1 MTFSDAI
8 GTRLDLANLDR
19 MGLLTVPAPIAGQTA
34 YNAFIQ
40 PTINRYGYVLN
51 GVPTGGGLNGI
62 ASQLDDNDF
71 FRNSAQ
77 FAYNI
82 TLGSTVRHDLHAGYQ
97 QYVDAE
103 DLTRSSNGWGQISV
117 PGGRLNFNGTPI
129 FYTARFQ
136 AQGLGRAAPI
146 HSEYRSQSIEIND
159 AIRWQNWTFN
169 AGVLASRDRL
179 YGQGLRED
187 ASALS
192 GFVSA
197 PGNKYL
203 MYEIPFKD
211 LIQPRLGVTWAYN
224 SRDTIYASFAKY
236 NPAANSLPRAA
247 SWDRNLT
254 GAFIDAHFD
263 ANGALFGTQLVGS
276 STGKLFVEDLTPRR
290 VDEYLLGTARQI
302 NSKWTGRAYWR
313 YREGS
318 HFWEDTNNN
327 SREIFSPPADI
338 PRLPYIANLADQL
351 TQIGTGGSGASYV
364 IAELDGAYTKY

>member
-1 MTFSDAI
+1 MTVTPTNSVLLNLSFRGSDRSDKSNRFAATQAATTGSGNDAQLKIGIAEGSWVINSRSLATFKYTYFANETTGTPDILADVTFNDAI

-19 MGLLTVPAPIAGQTA
+19 MGLLTVPAPIAGQAA
-34 YNAFIQ
+34 YNTFIQ
-40 PTINRYGYVLN
+40 PTIDRYGYVLD
-51 GVPTGGGLNGI
+51 GVRTGGGSNGI

-77 FAYNI
+77 FAYDI

-97 QYVDAE
+97 QYIDSE
-103 DLTRSSNGWGQISV
+103 DLTRSSNGWGLITV
-117 PGGRLNFNGTPI
+117 PGGRLNFNATPI

-169 AGVLASRDRL
+169 AGVLVSRDRL

-187 ASALS
+187 AGALS

-211 LIQPRLGVTWAYN
+211 LIQPRVGVTWSYN
-224 SRDTIYASFAKY
+224 GRDTIYGSYAKY
-236 NPAANSLPRAA
+236 NPAASSLPRAA

-263 ANGALFGTQLVGS
+263 ATGALFGTQLVGS

-290 VDEYLLGTARQI
+290 IDE
-302 NSKWTGRAYWR
+302 
-313 YREGS
+313 
-318 HFWEDTNNN
+318 
-327 SREIFSPPADI
+327 
-338 PRLPYIANLADQL
+338 
-351 TQIGTGGSGASYV
+351 
-364 IAELDGAYTKY
+364 